1 MRCIKIPELVKN
13 LLVIYHTCICLAVS
27 QVFGVSSGSS
37 STWTYQIENDIVH
50 TMMGSNRHMAVLNM
64 KSTLNAV
71 ALAV

>member
-1 MRCIKIPELVKN
+1 MHSCID
-13 LLVIYHTCICLAVS
+13 VS